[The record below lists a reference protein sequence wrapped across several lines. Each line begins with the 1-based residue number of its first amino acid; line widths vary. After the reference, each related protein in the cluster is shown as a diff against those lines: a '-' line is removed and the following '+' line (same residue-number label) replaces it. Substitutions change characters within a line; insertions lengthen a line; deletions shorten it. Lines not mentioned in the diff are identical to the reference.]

1 MKSSSKII
9 YLLARPAD
17 EGKSKTRDNIYTS
30 VRNIH
35 YNTNTHASN
44 IILCSGSGC
53 LYIIYMFLITRNIR
67 CRKMRYY
74 IRWRRRW
81 CAVTRVPKEAHLAAG
96 TGYCLTGLSGFGAR
110 LPVARLQQQPPN
122 APSAATNTA
131 AHYPTVEVTGSPGSG
146 ASAPVYITH
155 IILLYNSIRKGAS
168 CKRWLYH
175 GNDNDMVM
183 MTMTITTVRLII
195 IEAHTR
201 STYLYVPK

>member
-1 MKSSSKII
+1 MKSSPKIV

-17 EGKSKTRDNIYTS
+17 EGKSKTRDNICTS

-44 IILCSGSGC
+44 IILCSGGGC
-53 LYIIYMFLITRNIR
+53 LYIIYVFLITRNIR

-110 LPVARLQQQPPN
+110 FPVARLQQQPPN
-122 APSAATNTA
+122 APSAANHHRRALPRGRGYGVSGKWCECACIHNT
-131 AHYPTVEVTGSPGSG
+131 H
-146 ASAPVYITH
+146 
-155 IILLYNSIRKGAS
+155 N
-168 CKRWLYH
+168 
-175 GNDNDMVM
+175 
-183 MTMTITTVRLII
+183 II
-195 IEAHTR
+195 IQ
-201 STYLYVPK
+201 LYSERCVVQAVDVSRQR